1 MRGQGH
7 GKVRVR
13 GMQVLEVEEHKV
25 QVHDKVQGHGKVR
38 EHGKVQG
45 HGKVRVHGMLG
56 QVGYKVQEHGKVQF
70 LVGGHKVKE
79 LGHGRVQEHRVQV
92 HGRLG

>member
-1 MRGQGH
+1 
-7 GKVRVR
+7 
-13 GMQVLEVEEHKV
+13 
-25 QVHDKVQGHGKVR
+25 
-38 EHGKVQG
+38 
-45 HGKVRVHGMLG
+45 MLG